1 MTDTEAVENAGQA
14 ARPACRD
21 RGDEVLRRFLPHPLQ
36 GHEVTDGEPVE
47 IGVIADELGGDELV
61 DELVPEPLDIH
72 RAARG
77 KESEPLPDSGR
88 TGNERAAEKDSV
100 GILDDAGATFR
111 ALGRRR
117 PRDLVPGAL
126 VLLHADDMGDHL
138 ARLLDDDDVAGA
150 DVLAGDL
157 VGVVEARAADDRAGQ
172 LHRLQIGHRRH
183 RPPAPHLD
191 ADPGERCRG
200 LELLK
205 LPRDCPA
212 RSFGG
217 CSRLALLG
225 EVVDLDDEAVDLE
238 VEGVELFDEHVAM
251 LDQSADRRESSPPW
265 CDGEPRGPRPGLEL
279 RLRADPQAGG
289 VADPVAEEAQGA
301 RCALARVKEPDAAG
315 GDVARVG
322 VWRLAIPGLRLVQT
336 NEVGIGHVDL
346 AADLD
351 PRRRVG
357 AVETQR
363 QVADRP
369 GIVGDVVADSAVAAR
384 RCQRQATG
392 VIGQRHRH
400 AVDLQFEHPGDRPR
414 VTGRGEEGLDL
425 PRPGDEIVGGVGVV
439 DRQHRDRVPHRGEAV
454 EGLPADALR
463 RAVGGDELW
472 VARLENAELVDEPV
486 VVEIAD
492 LGCRLKV
499 VAPVVVA
506 DQVAERR
513 DPLRA
518 AETHGRASPADSAS
532 PAAGGAPAGGRGCSS
547 RSSRSRRRIW
557 SWPSSS

>member
-1 MTDTEAVENAGQA
+1 
-14 ARPACRD
+14 
-21 RGDEVLRRFLPHPLQ
+21 
-36 GHEVTDGEPVE
+36 
-47 IGVIADELGGDELV
+47 
-61 DELVPEPLDIH
+61 
-72 RAARG
+72 
-77 KESEPLPDSGR
+77 
-88 TGNERAAEKDSV
+88 
-100 GILDDAGATFR
+100 
-111 ALGRRR
+111 
-117 PRDLVPGAL
+117 
-126 VLLHADDMGDHL
+126 MGDHL
-138 ARLLDDDDVAGA
+138 ARLFDDDDVAGA

-157 VGVVEARAADDRAGQ
+157 VGVVKARAADDRAGE

-191 ADPGERCRG
+191 ADPGKRCRR

-205 LPRDCPA
+205 LPRDRPA

-225 EVVDLDDEAVDLE
+225 EVVDFDDEAVDLE
-238 VEGVELFDEHVAM
+238 VEGVELFDERVAM
-251 LDQSADRRESSPPW
+251 LDQSADRREPSSPRR
-265 CDGEPRGPRPGLEL
+265 DGEPRGPRPGLEL

-301 RCALARVKEPDAAG
+301 GSALARVEEPDAAG

-322 VWRLAIPGLRLVQT
+322 VRRLAIPRLRLVQT
-336 NEVGIGHVDL
+336 DKVGIGHVDL

-357 AVETQR
+357 AAEPQR
-363 QVADRP
+363 QVTDRA
-369 GIVGDVVADSAVAAR
+369 GIVGNVVADSAVAAR
-384 RCQRQATG
+384 RCQCQAPG

-400 AVDLQFEHPGDRPR
+400 AVDLQLEHPGDRPR
-414 VTGRGEEGLDL
+414 VTGRCEEGLDL
-425 PRPGDEIVGGVGVV
+425 PRPDDEIVGGVGVV

-472 VARLENAELVDEPV
+472 VARLEGAKLVDEPV

-492 LGCRLKV
+492 LGRRLEV

-513 DPLRA
+513 DPLRT
-518 AETHGRASPADSAS
+518 AETHGRAPSAESAS
-532 PAAGGAPAGGRGCSS
+532 SAGRVSPTAGRCSS